1 MDEILVEMYL
11 PASGKTYDIKIPYNA
26 KIYTL
31 TNMLAKAMT
40 ELSEGE
46 FKDKIKV

>member
-26 KIYTL
+26 KIYR
-31 TNMLAKAMT
+31 
-40 ELSEGE
+40 
-46 FKDKIKV
+46 KI